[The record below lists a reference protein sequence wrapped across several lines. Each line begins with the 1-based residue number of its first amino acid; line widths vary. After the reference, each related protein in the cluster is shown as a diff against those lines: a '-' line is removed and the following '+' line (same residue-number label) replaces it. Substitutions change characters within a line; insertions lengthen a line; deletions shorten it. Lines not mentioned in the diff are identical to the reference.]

1 MTLVIRKGESQKS
14 LIRRTLNDTG
24 SVSVQECLFDMR
36 DEEGK
41 SRAITRLASIIF
53 DLRTY
58 ENMFIIELRKHG
70 ETATYLY
77 VKPTEEAPVP
87 REPVVTVQVPK
98 DLPIVDFFM
107 GTVECPVKEC
117 DELIDT
123 SLLHEDPS
131 DPSLAFAV
139 CSKHGWK
146 AVRVA

>member
-14 LIRRTLNDTG
+14 LIRRTLIDRG

-58 ENMFIIELRKHG
+58 ENMHIVEMSKHG

-77 VKPTEEAPVP
+77 VRPVVAAPVP
-87 REPVVTVQVPK
+87 ETGN
-98 DLPIVDFFM
+98 LPLVNFFM
-107 GTVECPVKEC
+107 GTVECPVPEC
-117 DELIDT
+117 DRLIDT

-131 DPSLAFAV
+131 NPALAFVA
-139 CSKHGWK
+139 CPDHGWRS
-146 AVRVA
+146 VRVV

>member
-14 LIRRTLNDTG
+14 LIRRTLLDRG
-24 SVSVQECLFDMR
+24 DVSVQECLFDMR

-41 SRAITRLASIIF
+41 PRAITRLASIIF

-58 ENMFIIELRKHG
+58 ESMFIIEVSKHG

-77 VKPTEEAPVP
+77 VKPTAAPA
-87 REPVVTVQVPK
+87 PVVTVHVPK
-98 DLPIVDFFM
+98 DLPIVNFFM

>member
-14 LIRRTLNDTG
+14 LIRRTLIDRG

-58 ENMFIIELRKHG
+58 EDMFIIEVSKHG
-70 ETATYLY
+70 ETATYIY
-77 VKPTEEAPVP
+77 VKPAVEAPA
-87 REPVVTVQVPK
+87 PVVTVHVPK
-98 DLPIVDFFM
+98 DLPLVNFFM

-123 SLLHEDPS
+123 SLLHEDPA